1 MKKLSGLLFAAA
13 LIFICHS
20 AYALSGNDLADGM
33 KAYLKAEKDYTKAD
47 YLLAGNY
54 MGYVEG
60 VAEATLADYS
70 LPGKVTPD
78 QLFRIVADFLAK
90 HPDRWNEPA
99 VNLVRRA
106 LQQAYPKYLL
116 RNE

>member
-1 MKKLSGLLFAAA
+1 MKKLSGIILFAV
-13 LIFICHS
+13 LIFYCHS
-20 AYALSGNDLADGM
+20 AFSLSGSDLADGM
-33 KAYLKAEKDYTKAD
+33 KAYLKAEKDYTKSD

-70 LPGKVTPD
+70 LPGTVTPD
-78 QLFRIVADFLAK
+78 ILFRIVADFLGK

-99 VNLVRRA
+99 VNLVRKA
-106 LQQAYPKYLL
+106 LLEAYPKYLI
-116 RNE
+116 RNK

>member
-1 MKKLSGLLFAAA
+1 MKKLSGILLFAV
-13 LIFICHS
+13 LILYCPS
-20 AYALSGNDLADGM
+20 AFALSGNDLAEGM
-33 KAYLKAEKDYTKAD
+33 KAYLKAEKDYTKSD

-70 LPGKVTPD
+70 LPGTVTPEV
-78 QLFRIVADFLAK
+78 LFRIVADFLGK

-99 VNLVRRA
+99 VNLVRKA
-106 LQQAYPKYLL
+106 LLEAYPKYLI
-116 RNE
+116 RNR

>member
-1 MKKLSGLLFAAA
+1 MKKLSGIVLCAA
-13 LIFICHS
+13 LIFYSQAAC
-20 AYALSGNDLADGM
+20 ALSGNDLAAGM

-70 LPGKVTPD
+70 LPGTVKPE
-78 QLFRIVADFLAK
+78 QLFRIVADFLGK
-90 HPDRWNEPA
+90 NPDRWNEPA
-99 VNLVRRA
+99 VNLVRKA
-106 LQQAYPKYLL
+106 LQEAYPKYLI
-116 RNE
+116 RNK